1 MQDSIMST
9 LFLIQLLNGLQL
21 GVLLFLLA
29 AGLTLVFG
37 IMDFVNLAHGSL
49 YMIGAF
55 ICASLTFLTGS
66 FVWGVL
72 LAIPI
77 VAVIGY
83 FFEVLI
89 VRHLYES
96 NHLDHVLA
104 TFGIILIADTLV
116 QLTWGPEGIA
126 IPLPD
131 YLSGQVEILP
141 DIIFPTFRLVIISSG
156 LLIAAGLYWLITYT
170 RLGMLIR
177 AGASN
182 RTMVSALGVDIST
195 LFAGVFALGAVL
207 AGVAGMLIAPI
218 TEATIGMGNDI
229 IITAFVVIIVGGIGS
244 MKGAWRALLQ
254 LLLGLH
260 YLRCLFISS
269 WPLSLRFDRKVFSR
283 QRCAKILPLLAWA
296 MGNKFYLDFSVRMIC
311 LAIAAV
317 SLNLILGF
325 GGMVS
330 FGHAAFVGIGA
341 YAVGIPSY
349 HGYESAW
356 LHFPLAMI
364 AAALFA
370 LITGAISLRTKGVYF
385 IMITM
390 AFAQMAYISDLH
402 LHDVSYCAFALW
414 YGFAR
419 V

>member
-1 MQDSIMST
+1 MST

-49 YMIGAF
+49 YMLGAF

-66 FVWGVL
+66 FVLGVL

-96 NHLDHVLA
+96 SHLDHVLA
-104 TFGIILIADTLV
+104 SFGIILIADTLV
-116 QLTWGPEGIA
+116 QLSWGPEGIA
-126 IPLPD
+126 IPLPE

-182 RTMVSALGVDIST
+182 RTMVSALGVDISS
-195 LFAGVFALGAVL
+195 LFAGVFALGAAL
-207 AGVAGMLIAPI
+207 AGIAGMLIAPI

-244 MKGAWRALLQ
+244 MKGA
-254 LLLGLH
+254 
-260 YLRCLFISS
+260 F
-269 WPLSLRFDRKVFSR
+269 
-283 QRCAKILPLLAWA
+283 
-296 MGNKFYLDFSVRMIC
+296 
-311 LAIAAV
+311 IAAI
-317 SLNLILGF
+317 LIGIIDTLGR
-325 GGMVS
+325 S
-330 FGHAAFVGIGA
+330 FLKDILEMFI
-341 YAVGIPSY
+341 
-349 HGYESAW
+349 ESASADTAGPA
-356 LHFPLAMI
+356 LSSMLIYIIMAVVLALRPQGLFPPKV
-364 AAALFA
+364 
-370 LITGAISLRTKGVYF
+370 R
-385 IMITM
+385 
-390 AFAQMAYISDLH
+390 
-402 LHDVSYCAFALW
+402 
-414 YGFAR
+414 
-419 V
+419 

>member
-116 QLTWGPEGIA
+116 QLSWGPEGIA

-244 MKGAWRALLQ
+244 MKGA
-254 LLLGLH
+254 
-260 YLRCLFISS
+260 F
-269 WPLSLRFDRKVFSR
+269 
-283 QRCAKILPLLAWA
+283 
-296 MGNKFYLDFSVRMIC
+296 
-311 LAIAAV
+311 IAAV
-317 SLNLILGF
+317 LIGIIDTLGR
-325 GGMVS
+325 S
-330 FGHAAFVGIGA
+330 FLKDILELFM
-341 YAVGIPSY
+341 
-349 HGYESAW
+349 ESASAATAGPA
-356 LHFPLAMI
+356 LSSMLIYIIMAIVLALRPQGLFPPKV
-364 AAALFA
+364 
-370 LITGAISLRTKGVYF
+370 R
-385 IMITM
+385 
-390 AFAQMAYISDLH
+390 
-402 LHDVSYCAFALW
+402 
-414 YGFAR
+414 
-419 V
+419 